1 MNSLFK
7 KFLFYNLIGL
17 GLIATIVFSTLQ
29 LSQKNLVDERIQE
42 IKNHALLVDKYLTL
56 SDYSENILDS
66 LQDFRVIKE
75 INSILENKNISII
88 ILDKYNKILFDSK
101 GYDLNEDA
109 FQSKSYVTLGDVEQS
124 SIETNRKIE
133 ILGRTFINKDA
144 FKLKF
149 TEAVN
154 GTDQNFII
162 KSNDTFQKG
171 QIEII
176 SIRLF
181 SNYNQDIYIVAY
193 EDNRDIQ
200 KVIDDNR
207 TSILIGAIPIM
218 LILLLFSIFLSS
230 VVISPI
236 KQLADSAKNIQ
247 TKRGSTSKIINLNKR
262 KDEIGDLSK
271 ILAEKVES
279 LKDKIEENEEYS
291 ADLMHEIRNPL
302 TSIKMATEVMSNGET
317 SSQGKFIAAI
327 QNDVARI
334 EAIITD
340 YSIMMKDEA
349 SMSGLRNDKIDI
361 QNLLEN
367 IILEYSDINNKN
379 LDLKLIKSDN
389 IRSNIFVN
397 GHEEFIKRALHNI
410 YDNAISFS
418 PRDSVIETSISLASS
433 YLTITISDNG
443 PGIEELNT
451 ENIFN
456 RFYTLRESSEDKT
469 STHSG
474 LGLHI
479 ARQIIEAHK
488 GNIRAE
494 NKIMSGK
501 QYGAKFIVNLPIIT
515 KIKY

>member
-7 KFLFYNLIGL
+7 KFLLYNIISV
-17 GLIATIVFSTLQ
+17 GLIAGIVSFTLQ
-29 LSQKNLVDERIQE
+29 ASQKNLIDEKVQQVS
-42 IKNHALLVDKYLTL
+42 NHSSSVHKYL
-56 SDYSENILDS
+56 SQYSYNKNIIEL
-66 LQDFRVIKE
+66 LQDFRITKE
-75 INSILENKNISII
+75 INSILENKNISIV
-88 ILDKYNKILFDSK
+88 ILDDFKNILFDSK
-101 GYDLNEDA
+101 GYDLNKEAFSNKNSVVIGDEDES
-109 FQSKSYVTLGDVEQS
+109 FSLIDSQNT
-124 SIETNRKIE
+124 
-133 ILGRTFINKDA
+133 ILGRAFINKDIFNSK
-144 FKLKF
+144 FKEI
-149 TEAVN
+149 TTN
-154 GTDQNFII
+154 NNQNFII
-162 KSNDTFQKG
+162 KSNSNFERNK
-171 QIEII
+171 IEFI
-176 SIRLF
+176 SIKRAT
-181 SNYNQDIYIVAY
+181 NYDKNIYIIAY

-200 KVIDDNR
+200 KIINDNR

-218 LILLLFSIFLSS
+218 IILLLFSIFLSS

-247 TKRGSTSKIINLNKR
+247 TKTKSTLKMINLNKR

-302 TSIKMATEVMSNGET
+302 TSIKMATEVMSNGDINIQ
-317 SSQGKFIAAI
+317 SKFITAI

-349 SMSGLRNDKIDI
+349 LMSDLQNDKIDI
-361 QNLLEN
+361 QKLLEN
-367 IILEYSDINNKN
+367 IILDCSNINTKN
-379 LDLKLIKSDN
+379 LDFKLIKSHN
-389 IRSNIFVN
+389 INKIFYVN

-418 PRDSVIETSISLASS
+418 PYDNTIETTISLASS
-433 YLTITISDNG
+433 YLTITIADNG

-456 RFYTLRESSEDKT
+456 RFYTLREPNNLEAT
-469 STHSG
+469 SHSG

-479 ARQIIEAHK
+479 ARQIIDAHQ

-494 NKIMSGK
+494 NQAGTNESN
-501 QYGAKFIVNLPIIT
+501 GAKFIVNLPIIT
-515 KIKY
+515 EN

>member
-7 KFLFYNLIGL
+7 KFLLYNIISL
-17 GLIATIVFSTLQ
+17 GLIAGIVSFTLQ
-29 LSQKNLVDERIQE
+29 ASQKNLIDEKVQQVSS
-42 IKNHALLVDKYLTL
+42 HSSLVDKYL
-56 SDYSENILDS
+56 SQYSHNKNINEL
-66 LQDFRVIKE
+66 LQDFRITKE

-88 ILDKYNKILFDSK
+88 ILDDFKNILFDSK
-101 GYDLNEDA
+101 GYDLNKEAFSNQNLVVIGEEDEN
-109 FQSKSYVTLGDVEQS
+109 L
-124 SIETNRKIE
+124 SIIDNQNE
-133 ILGRTFINKDA
+133 ILGRAFINKDI
-144 FKLKF
+144 FNSKLKEI
-149 TEAVN
+149 TTN
-154 GTDQNFII
+154 NNQNFII
-162 KSNDTFQKG
+162 KSNSNFEKNK
-171 QIEII
+171 IELI
-176 SIRLF
+176 SIKRAT
-181 SNYNQDIYIVAY
+181 NYDKNIYIIAY

-200 KVIDDNR
+200 KVINDNR

-218 LILLLFSIFLSS
+218 IILLLFSIFLSS

-247 TKRGSTSKIINLNKR
+247 TKTKSTLKMINLNKR

-302 TSIKMATEVMSNGET
+302 TSIKMATEVMSNGDINIQ
-317 SSQGKFIAAI
+317 SKFITAI

-349 SMSGLRNDKIDI
+349 LMSDLQNNKIDI
-361 QNLLEN
+361 QKLLEN
-367 IILEYSDINNKN
+367 IISDCSNINTKN
-379 LDLKLIKSDN
+379 LDFKLIKSHN
-389 IRSNIFVN
+389 INKTFYVN

-418 PRDSVIETSISLASS
+418 PNDNTIETTISLASS
-433 YLTITISDNG
+433 YLTITIADNG

-456 RFYTLRESSEDKT
+456 RFYTLREPNNVEAT
-469 STHSG
+469 SHSG

-479 ARQIIEAHK
+479 ARQIIDAHQ

-494 NKIMSGK
+494 NQAGTNESN
-501 QYGAKFIVNLPIIT
+501 GAKFIVNLPIIAGN
-515 KIKY
+515 

>member
-1 MNSLFK
+1 MNSLFR

-17 GLIATIVFSTLQ
+17 GLIAVIVFSTLQ
-29 LSQKNLVDERIQE
+29 FSQKNLVDERIQE
-42 IKNHALLVDKYLTL
+42 IRNHVLLVENYLSLNNYTL
-56 SDYSENILDS
+56 DLIVS
-66 LQDFRVIKE
+66 LQDIRVTKE
-75 INSILENKNISII
+75 INSILENKNVSIV
-88 ILDKYNKILFDSK
+88 ILDKNKNILFDSK

-109 FQSKSYVTLGDVEQS
+109 FQSKGLVALDGADLDLA
-124 SIETNRKIE
+124 ETNGKKE
-133 ILGRTFINKDA
+133 VLGRTFINKNNFNLR
-144 FKLKF
+144 FK
-149 TEAVN
+149 EAIN
-154 GTDQNFII
+154 GEDQNFII
-162 KSNDTFQKG
+162 KSYDAFQKR

-176 SIRLF
+176 SMKLF
-181 SNYNQDIYIVAY
+181 SNYNQDIYIIAY

-218 LILLLFSIFLSS
+218 IILLLFSIFLSS

-247 TKRGSTSKIINLNKR
+247 TKTKSTTKIINLNKR

-302 TSIKMATEVMSNGET
+302 TSIKMATEVMSSGGT
-317 SSQGKFIAAI
+317 KGQVKFINAI

-334 EAIITD
+334 ETIITD

-349 SMSGLRNDKIDI
+349 LMSDLQNNEIDI
-361 QNLLEN
+361 QKLLEN
-367 IILEYSDINNKN
+367 ITLEYNRVNIKGVKLRLITSENIKNNT
-379 LDLKLIKSDN
+379 I
-389 IRSNIFVN
+389 VN
-397 GHEEFIKRALHNI
+397 GHAEFIKRALHNI

-418 PRDSVIETSISLASS
+418 PNSSIIETSISLASS
-433 YLTITISDNG
+433 YLTITIADNG
-443 PGIEELNT
+443 PGINELNT

-456 RFYTLRESSEDKT
+456 RFYTFREPSDDAISI
-469 STHSG
+469 HSG

-479 ARQIIEAHK
+479 ARQIIEAHQ

-494 NKIMSGK
+494 NQIMNGK
-501 QYGAKFIVNLPIIT
+501 LVGAKFIVNLPISINN
-515 KIKY
+515 

>member
-7 KFLFYNLIGL
+7 KFLLYNIISV
-17 GLIATIVFSTLQ
+17 GLIAGIVSFTLQ
-29 LSQKNLVDERIQE
+29 ASQKNLIDEKVQQVSS
-42 IKNHALLVDKYLTL
+42 HSSLVDKYL
-56 SDYSENILDS
+56 SQYSHNKNIIEL
-66 LQDFRVIKE
+66 LQDFRITKE

-88 ILDKYNKILFDSK
+88 ILDDFKNILFDSK
-101 GYDLNEDA
+101 GYDLNKDA
-109 FQSKSYVTLGDVEQS
+109 FSYKNLVVIGDEDENL
-124 SIETNRKIE
+124 SIIDNQNE
-133 ILGRTFINKDA
+133 ILGRAFINKDI
-144 FKLKF
+144 FNSKLKEI
-149 TEAVN
+149 TTN
-154 GTDQNFII
+154 NNQNFII
-162 KSNDTFQKG
+162 KSNSNFEKNK
-171 QIEII
+171 IELI
-176 SIRLF
+176 SIKRAT
-181 SNYNQDIYIVAY
+181 NYDKNIYIIAY

-200 KVIDDNR
+200 KVINDNR

-218 LILLLFSIFLSS
+218 IILLLFSIFLSS

-247 TKRGSTSKIINLNKR
+247 TKTKSTLKMINLNKR

-302 TSIKMATEVMSNGET
+302 TSIKMATEVMSNGDINIQ
-317 SSQGKFIAAI
+317 SKFITAI

-349 SMSGLRNDKIDI
+349 LMSDLQNNKIDI
-361 QNLLEN
+361 QKLLEN
-367 IILEYSDINNKN
+367 IILDCSNINTKN
-379 LDLKLIKSDN
+379 LDFKLIKSHN
-389 IRSNIFVN
+389 INKTFYVN

-418 PRDSVIETSISLASS
+418 PNDNTIETTISLASS
-433 YLTITISDNG
+433 YLTITIADNG

-456 RFYTLRESSEDKT
+456 RFYTLREPNNLEAT
-469 STHSG
+469 SHSG

-479 ARQIIEAHK
+479 ARQIIDAHQ

-494 NKIMSGK
+494 NQAGTNESN
-501 QYGAKFIVNLPIIT
+501 GAKFIVNLPIIT
-515 KIKY
+515 EN